1 VREGWG
7 VGARKRELAQGR
19 EREKWRRGA
28 KERNGAGARK
38 REMAQGAKERNGE
51 GREKRANGDTGAAT
65 LNPAI
70 RDIEI

>member
-1 VREGWG
+1 MGRGGAKERTGA
-7 VGARKRELAQGR
+7 GARKREMAQGR
-19 EREKWRRGA
+19 VREK
-28 KERNGAGARK
+28 NGAGARK
-38 REMAQGAKERNGE
+38 REMAKGAKERNGE